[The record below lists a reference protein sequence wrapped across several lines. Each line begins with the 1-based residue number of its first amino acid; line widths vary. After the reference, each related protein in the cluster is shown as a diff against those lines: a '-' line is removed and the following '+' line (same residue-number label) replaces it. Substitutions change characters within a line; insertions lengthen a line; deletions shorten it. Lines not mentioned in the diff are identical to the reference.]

1 MSSTVTCVKSMRFL
15 KYGRETASLMSKQEL
30 LNSKSNLYSKNLSCL
45 RHISQAHTVSNKV
58 NPKLLAFSSHSL
70 QRLFRYGIQDNNLFE

>member
-1 MSSTVTCVKSMRFL
+1 MRFL

-30 LNSKSNLYSKNLSCL
+30 LNNKSNVYSKNLSCL

-70 QRLFRYGIQDNNLFE
+70 QRLFRYGIQDYNLFK